1 MGQITGPLLVFAI
14 ALAIWYVLF
23 IFPQQRRAREHQDV
37 LAAVKPGD
45 EVVTYGG
52 IFAVVKVVKNDWFIL
67 TVADGVDIKV
77 AKEAVVMR
85 RDAEEAGDGET
96 V

>member
-1 MGQITGPLLVFAI
+1 MGQYISPFLVFVV

-23 IFPQQRRAREHQDV
+23 IFPQQKRARDHQSV

-45 EVVTYGG
+45 EIVTYGG
-52 IFAVVKVVKNDWFIL
+52 IFAVVKEVRDDWFIV
-67 TVADGVDIKV
+67 TVSDGVDIKV

-85 RDAEEAGDGET
+85 RDPDKDDNDQKA
-96 V
+96 